1 MPEPLVNMTSSNR
14 QSDSGDWYAV
24 YTRHQH
30 ETSVMNRL
38 AERGI
43 ETFLP
48 MYTDVH
54 RWKDRKKY
62 ISRPLFPCYVFLRV
76 EPRQH
81 FQVITTAGIVFMLT
95 MAGRPAPIPNKEID
109 AIRKT
114 VESHL
119 EVGPH
124 PFLRCGDWVRVKSGP
139 LCDVEG
145 ILVRRKNSDRLV
157 LSAELLEKSVAVEV
171 DTFSVEPIQRRAE
184 INAPRSIKLPVM
196 SSHAIPLDR
205 SAL

>member
-1 MPEPLVNMTSSNR
+1 MPEPLVNMTSNDR
-14 QSDSGDWYAV
+14 QSDSGDWHAV

-38 AERGI
+38 AERGM

-48 MYTDVH
+48 MYIAVH
-54 RWKDRKKY
+54 RWKDRNKQ
-62 ISRPLFPCYVFLRV
+62 ISRPLFPCYVFLRF
-76 EPRQH
+76 EPQQH
-81 FQVITTAGIVFMLT
+81 SQVITTSGVIFMLT
-95 MAGRPAPIPNKEID
+95 MAGRPAPIPNMQID
-109 AIRKT
+109 AIRRT
-114 VESHL
+114 VASHL
-119 EVGPH
+119 QVEPH

-145 ILVRRKNSDRLV
+145 ILVRRKGSYRLV

-171 DTFSVEPIQRRAE
+171 DALSVEPIQRRTE
-184 INAPRSIKLPVM
+184 INAPRSIKLPAM
-196 SSHAIPLDR
+196 SSHAISLDR

>member
-1 MPEPLVNMTSSNR
+1 MPEPLVNITSNER

-38 AERGI
+38 AERGM

-48 MYTDVH
+48 MYVVVH
-54 RWKDRKKY
+54 RWKDRNKH
-62 ISRPLFPCYVFLRV
+62 ISLPLFPCYVFLRF
-76 EPRQH
+76 EPQQH
-81 FQVITTAGIVFMLT
+81 SQVITTSGVIFMLT
-95 MAGRPAPIPNKEID
+95 MAGRPAPIPNIQID
-109 AIRKT
+109 AIRRT
-114 VESHL
+114 VASHL
-119 EVGPH
+119 QVEPH

-145 ILVRRKNSDRLV
+145 ILVRRKGSYRLV

-171 DTFSVEPIQRRAE
+171 DAFSVEPIQRRTG
-184 INAPRSIKLPVM
+184 INALNPVQLSM
-196 SSHAIPLDR
+196 VAC
-205 SAL
+205 